1 MNGDGDEDDE
11 EEHLLTGEE
20 RLKRAIS
27 APMLSQLLQNTERQV
42 NDDIKTS
49 GVDVRVLVRV
59 IYEDEFMQRTCRF
72 IPVTLLFMFLFMI
85 FFQLHYL
92 TTYTFLQEQN
102 IRASFTD
109 AAADVATVGDV
120 FAWMNGSMVPALWS
134 ARNIEASGSDISS
147 MGKNVLV
154 GGVILRTAQGPEVE
168 CQAPFEDWEGCYPAS
183 SLGGVEEQRV
193 ISKHPKYNGW
203 ESMQETSSLVR
214 RLRGEEAYWHRL
226 ADQSL
231 PVAQRRL
238 EGSWLQDLFYR
249 GSADPGE
256 EEEGHRFEPEEL
268 PRVERK
274 HQHQREVVNRVS
286 GKGTPIRRVTG
297 PFSNWA
303 RRGKKKRTT
312 PSKTARRLKSMDN
325 KEMNAV
331 APDFS
336 GTFNVYQKVLPVS
349 LTQEE
354 VQNKLSAWAQ
364 ATGEGTQLL
373 SKSTLFLTCE
383 AILKNDDIGNGLTTQ
398 VFVHFV
404 FSRGGHIYNAVE
416 MRSMTQRNSLMALGV
431 LFLWVV
437 LMLGFTFYT
446 PFRAFSALKHGAC
459 LAHFLRFSN
468 FFEWVIL
475 IWGWVI
481 LASLFQSFVMNSQ
494 FLDDYDKYLEMRDQA
509 DLRTLVE
516 FDESWLRRFSL
527 QVREFGGL
535 DNQLVTAVAMYH
547 LVLIFRFL
555 VASRGQ
561 RRLALVVNTIIQGF
575 EDIMHLTV
583 VLLLM
588 ILAYVFSGH
597 ILFGARMQDFST
609 VWGSWGYVF
618 QIVGQREYQWD
629 DLIAGHNSI
638 IVMIWLWSLFLVVI
652 LVVLNLVLAMV
663 FDSYNEVRTS
673 VTDKDTIWHTGLRL
687 FYQLQSLS
695 TWTTHQEIRGR
706 LYNWSKEHKEDK
718 VDMYKLRAICPKMPS
733 AQLDLLFE
741 DCQNRIK
748 STVERGRKNMLSE
761 AIASI
766 LLGTE
771 ELRRGVRMMKDWRQG
786 VSYFDGPGDVLE
798 GDVSGEQFSGSG
810 SLKVE
815 PTQSPKTAEK
825 EVLDSPCE
833 SNETPAD
840 PKAMPSEAPFWVSS
854 GLMRHLR
861 ASSQHM
867 ENMYID
873 ISQIEATIAKLKE
886 EHNVPE
892 QPESAPS
899 VDMFFS
905 KRKPEEPVRQ
915 VRRESKVLQPP
926 RASRISSRISSRQS
940 SPRNSRVSLSSAQPP
955 FRLA

>member
-1 MNGDGDEDDE
+1 
-11 EEHLLTGEE
+11 
-20 RLKRAIS
+20 
-27 APMLSQLLQNTERQV
+27 
-42 NDDIKTS
+42 
-49 GVDVRVLVRV
+49 
-59 IYEDEFMQRTCRF
+59 
-72 IPVTLLFMFLFMI
+72 
-85 FFQLHYL
+85 
-92 TTYTFLQEQN
+92 
-102 IRASFTD
+102 
-109 AAADVATVGDV
+109 
-120 FAWMNGSMVPALWS
+120 
-134 ARNIEASGSDISS
+134 
-147 MGKNVLV
+147 
-154 GGVILRTAQGPEVE
+154 
-168 CQAPFEDWEGCYPAS
+168 
-183 SLGGVEEQRV
+183 
-193 ISKHPKYNGW
+193 
-203 ESMQETSSLVR
+203 MQETSSLVR
-214 RLRGEEAYWHRL
+214 RLRAEEVDQRFEDWYRL

-231 PVAQRRL
+231 PISQRRL
-238 EGSWLQDLFYR
+238 DGNWLHDLIGR
-249 GSADPGE
+249 SSDPAE
-256 EEEGHRFEPEEL
+256 DEQRFEPEEL
-268 PRVERK
+268 PSAERK
-274 HQHQREVVNRVS
+274 RLYRREAVNRVS
-286 GKGTPIRRVTG
+286 GKDTPIRRVTG

-303 RRGKKKRTT
+303 SRGKKKRTT
-312 PSKTARRLKSMDN
+312 PSKTGRRLKVMDAGV
-325 KEMNAV
+325 MNAE
-331 APDFS
+331 APEYT
-336 GTFNVYQKVLPVS
+336 GAFNVYQKVLPVS
-349 LTQEE
+349 LTQED
-354 VQNKLSAWAQ
+354 VQAKLSEWAQ
-364 ATGEGTQLL
+364 ASGEGTQLL

-416 MRSMTQRNSLMALGV
+416 MRSMTQKNSMMALGV

-437 LMLGFTFYT
+437 LMMGFTFYT

-459 LAHFLRFSN
+459 LAHFIRFSN

-475 IWGWVI
+475 LWGWVI
-481 LASLFQSFVMNSQ
+481 LASLGQSFMMNSQ
-494 FLDDYDKYLEMRDQA
+494 FLDDYDKYLDMRHQA

-527 QVREFGGL
+527 QVRAFGGL

-561 RRLALVVNTIIQGF
+561 RRLAIVVNTIAQGF

-609 VWGSWGYVF
+609 TWGSWGYVF
-618 QIVGQREYQWD
+618 QIVSQREYQWD

-638 IVMIWLWSLFLVVI
+638 IVAIWLWSLFLVVI

-695 TWTTHQEIRGR
+695 TWVTHQELRGR
-706 LYNWSKEHKEDK
+706 LYHWSKDTKDDK
-718 VDMYKLRAICPKMPS
+718 VDVHKLKQICPKIPS

-771 ELRRGVRMMKDWRQG
+771 DLRRGVRMMKDWRQG
-786 VSYFDGPGDVLE
+786 ISYFGGPGDVLE
-798 GDVSGEQFSGSG
+798 EDISGEQFSTSG
-810 SLKVE
+810 SLKLE
-815 PTQSPKTAEK
+815 GAQSTKTAEK
-825 EVLDSPCE
+825 EVEGFESPRE
-833 SNETPAD
+833 SSETPED

-861 ASSQHM
+861 ASSQQM

-873 ISQIEATIAKLKE
+873 IAQIEATIAKLKE
-886 EHNVPE
+886 EQSNPE
-892 QPESAPS
+892 KPEPQRGLAY
-899 VDMFFS
+899 FFS
-905 KRKPEEPVRQ
+905 KREPEEPVRQ
-915 VRRESKVLQPP
+915 VRRDSKVMQPP
-926 RASRISSRISSRQS
+926 RRASRRSSQGS
-940 SPRNSRVSLSSAQPP
+940 RNSGSSTQPVGAP
-955 FRLA
+955 LFPI